1 MGFRAGLCTLET
13 TIGDKPDTKNDVI
26 KDERDPSTDM
36 STESE
41 EKVTH
46 SGYNYLITVYRKR
59 KLIEWYSIN
68 YLFYYFMLVCKKKI
82 YVYAMC

>member
-1 MGFRAGLCTLET
+1 MSSSNLLLKTMGFRAGLCTQET

-26 KDERDPSTDM
+26 KDESDPSTDM

-46 SGYNYLITVYRKR
+46 SGYNYLITVPDKEIPRV
-59 KLIEWYSIN
+59 I
-68 YLFYYFMLVCKKKI
+68 KI
-82 YVYAMC
+82 HVHQRNV